1 MAANCLLEKAGLHML
16 TSLPVC
22 ELEANLKDVAA
33 SSWRLTKFRATPG
46 VTIALGNTAFRVKP
60 MPAEL
65 KPKAEVGSSP
75 A

>member
-1 MAANCLLEKAGLHML
+1 MKASLHML
-16 TSLPVC
+16 TSLHVC
-22 ELEANLKDVAA
+22 ELEAYLKVVAA

-65 KPKAEVGSSP
+65 KPNAEVGSSP